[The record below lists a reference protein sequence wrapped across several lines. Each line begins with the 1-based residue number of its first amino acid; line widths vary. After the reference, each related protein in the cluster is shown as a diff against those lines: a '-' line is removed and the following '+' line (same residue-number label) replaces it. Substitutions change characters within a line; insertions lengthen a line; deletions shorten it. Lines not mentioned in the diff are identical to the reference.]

1 MAKEKLRSEISDEYK
16 WDLTKFI
23 KDEKELDKKLEQL
36 DKAFKKLL
44 SYKGKIMESP
54 ETLYNLYIDQ
64 IKYSNLESDVCVYVS
79 LLYDEDTTNE
89 KNNAK
94 KLSVYKKIED
104 YSPSLAFINNEI
116 LESDYEKVKEFI
128 KSDKRLEEFAF
139 DLEKMFRHKEHI
151 LSLKEE
157 ELISEASKAFGV
169 GSEVH
174 SKLDNSDIDLGEIEV
189 DGELVKL
196 TNSNYTKFLKSK
208 DRDVRKNAFN
218 NMYNYWKSIK
228 NTVSVAYKGQI
239 KEDFFYSK
247 VRKFSSPL
255 EASLYSDKISV
266 NLYDT
271 LINTVHDNLDKMY
284 RYINIRKKM
293 LGLKEIHFYD
303 IYVDLAKEIKN
314 DVPFEEGKKILFKA
328 LALLGED
335 YLNDLNKSF
344 DEKWIDIY
352 PNKGK
357 KSGAYKWGTYN
368 SGPFVLLNYEN
379 GYDDVSTMAHELGHA
394 MHSYYSNKRQS
405 YVYASYPIF
414 LAEIA
419 STVNEVILNDYFIRN
434 AKNKEEKIYFI
445 NDFLDKIRVTLY
457 RQTMFAE
464 FERIMHDK
472 EEKGIPLTLEEF
484 NNTYYKLNKLYF
496 GPDMTV
502 DEDIKYEWMRIPH
515 FYTPFYVYK
524 YATGISAA
532 CAIASDILKDE
543 SARDKYLEFLSSGCS
558 DYPLEI
564 LKRVGVDMESG
575 EPIRKALELFDKRL
589 DELEELI
596 K

>member
-189 DGELVKL
+189 DKEAVKL

-247 VRKFSSPL
+247 VKKFSSPL

-266 NLYDT
+266 DLYDT
-271 LINTVHDNLDKMY
+271 LTNTVHDNLDKMY

-328 LALLGED
+328 LAPLGED

-405 YVYASYPIF
+405 YAYASYPIF

>member
-189 DGELVKL
+189 DKEAVKL

-434 AKNKEEKIYFI
+434 AKTKEEKIYFI
-445 NDFLDKIRVTLY
+445 NDFLDKIRGTLY

-496 GPDMTV
+496 GPDMIV